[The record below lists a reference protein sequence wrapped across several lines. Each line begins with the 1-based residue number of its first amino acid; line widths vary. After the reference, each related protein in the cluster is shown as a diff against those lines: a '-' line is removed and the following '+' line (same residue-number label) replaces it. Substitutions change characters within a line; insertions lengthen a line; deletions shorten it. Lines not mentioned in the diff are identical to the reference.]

1 MSTPYPPPVAGLL
14 ELGEEAVTNE
24 WLDYPA
30 LGLGPEHV
38 PELIR
43 MATDPALHDADE
55 ESPELWAPVHAW
67 RALGQLRA
75 AEAVEPLL
83 ELGDRLED
91 GMFTGPELATVFGM
105 IGRGAIPPL
114 ARVLAD
120 EGRSRGL
127 YVLAIRGLDEI
138 VTNDVSATEEVVPLF
153 VGRLEKW
160 ERNDDD
166 VNAYLVDALT
176 ELGAV
181 EAAPLMEK
189 AFEAGKVDLLMRG
202 DWEDVQEDLGLIEER
217 RERGGGLRGSFQAM
231 RKAAYQDYPAPLPA
245 PGPAS
250 RPGAPGAKAKKNK
263 RKQQKES
270 RKRNRCRK

>member
-1 MSTPYPPPVAGLL
+1 MSTSYPPPVAGLL

-55 ESPELWAPVHAW
+55 ESPALWAPTHAW

-83 ELGDRLED
+83 ELAVSLGDEL
-91 GMFTGPELATVFGM
+91 FTDPELAVVFGV
-105 IGRGAIPPL
+105 IGAAAIPPL
-114 ARVLAD
+114 ARILADDSESHARHVLA
-120 EGRSRGL
+120 
-127 YVLAIRGLDEI
+127 ANGLDEI
-138 VTNDVSATEEVVPLF
+138 AARDPSSRGEVVPLLMA
-153 VGRLEKW
+153 RLEKW
-160 ERNDDD
+160 DRNSEI

-176 ELGAV
+176 EMRV
-181 EAAPLMEK
+181 MEAAPLMEQ
-189 AFEAGKVDLLMRG
+189 AFAAGRVDVLMRG
-202 DWEDVQEDLGLIEER
+202 DWEDVQADLGLIEKR
-217 RERGGGLRGSFQAM
+217 RGRGGGLRGSFQAM
-231 RKAAYQDYPAPLPA
+231 REAAFEDYLAPLPA

-270 RKRNRCRK
+270 RKRNRRRK